1 MDGTQP
7 CSGHLGWVTHRSDG
21 RWPGPLTDRLSP
33 ESAPCSVFLCT
44 MSVNLVLS
52 LRCGLGWRDGHR
64 NCLRWPWVALATS
77 WTQRGHVKELWMV
90 ARLAAGRLCLCV
102 PGSAQRGRG
111 LASWRLE
118 LEHGEYAAALRTD
131 TVRGMVWCMRTMS
144 QFHALRFLQASI

>member
-1 MDGTQP
+1 
-7 CSGHLGWVTHRSDG
+7 
-21 RWPGPLTDRLSP
+21 
-33 ESAPCSVFLCT
+33 
-44 MSVNLVLS
+44 
-52 LRCGLGWRDGHR
+52 
-64 NCLRWPWVALATS
+64 
-77 WTQRGHVKELWMV
+77 MV

-144 QFHALRFLQASI
+144 PFHALRFLQAMQASSWSCSVRHKREVRPNKTPLENL